1 MTWETAQQWDFGFDL
16 TMLGNRLNLTV
27 DGYIRDTK
35 DMLTDGVDLP
45 GVYGADLPDMN
56 AADLRTKGYE
66 ITLNWRDRLTLGN
79 KPFEYKVSD
88 LT

>member
-1 MTWETAQQWDFGFDL
+1 MGDCTAVGLQFDL

-79 KPFEYKVSD
+79 KPLNTVSD